1 MLLVFRWLVHFNSEF
16 LQVLI
21 LDSMVDARCDGSVP
35 DASHCEWDA
44 EKVGHRSRRAE
55 PENRT
60 ENSQIQATENVRRWR
75 PSASDG
81 QRRATRFWSIAG
93 TFFAVFICLVIFFCW
108 VRSGNIVS
116 FYRWWRHQLGQQN
129 PESKLE
135 FNSYSTTARILIS
148 SWMDLVENLI
158 HWTNLEQLITSY
170 RTLLL
175 LLMIRLYL
183 KIKTNFQLMI
193 SSNSQQTNISFYN
206 REFNGENHFIAKLN

>member
-44 EKVGHRSRRAE
+44 EKVGHRSHRAE

-93 TFFAVFICLVIFFCW
+93 TFFAVFICLVIFFL
-108 VRSGNIVS
+108 
-116 FYRWWRHQLGQQN
+116 LG
-129 PESKLE
+129 PLGK
-135 FNSYSTTARILIS
+135 
-148 SWMDLVENLI
+148 
-158 HWTNLEQLITSY
+158 HC
-170 RTLLL
+170 LLL
-175 LLMIRLYL
+175 SLMTSSAWSTKSGIETRIQLL
-183 KIKTNFQLMI
+183 
-193 SSNSQQTNISFYN
+193 
-206 REFNGENHFIAKLN
+206 FNYSKDFDQFVNGLGRKPDPLNKFRAINNKL